1 MSVMQMDQS
10 PFVKLDNVPE
20 QEEITGATFT
30 RSVVWFESKVSPSA
44 NAGTSVDVVKGF
56 GPLSRM
62 TLFSR
67 DFGTMARMT
76 LCQSDLFGTVRL

>member
-1 MSVMQMDQS
+1 MEQS

-44 NAGTSVDVVKGF
+44 DAGMPTDVVERF
-56 GPLSRM
+56 LA
-62 TLFSR
+62 L
-67 DFGTMARMT
+67 
-76 LCQSDLFGTVRL
+76 